1 MMFDGVLNQFGIRF
15 QTEGLHNSV
24 FVEGY
29 CTWFHV
35 QDTGNLLHRHAFR
48 KQLQNLTLAAS
59 DPFFRNIGLTASQE
73 EAHRFF
79 RNEWRKVRLR
89 LQSASNGYDQ
99 LGRCRS
105 L

>member
-1 MMFDGVLNQFGIRF
+1 MLDGVLNQFRIRF

-24 FVEGY
+24 FVEGH

-35 QDTGNLLHRHAFR
+35 QDAGNFLHRHAFC
-48 KQLQNLTLAAS
+48 KQLQNLALAAS

-79 RNEWRKVRLR
+79 RN
-89 LQSASNGYDQ
+89 D
-99 LGRCRS
+99 
-105 L
+105 